1 MKKKIAHISLLSIIF
16 SLSSCLVSYK
26 FNGSSIDYTKIK
38 TITIVDFPNRAILVY
53 PPLATN
59 FNEAL
64 KDQYSQKTRL
74 TFVPRN
80 GNLQIE
86 GEITGYDL
94 IQMAVSSSGQ
104 SMDTKLQ
111 ITVNVRFTNT
121 VNPSESFEERFSA
134 FQVFPNTMTINQAQD
149 ELNKLIVDELI
160 SMIFNRT
167 VANW

>member
-1 MKKKIAHISLLSIIF
+1 MKRTYIVLLVLLG
-16 SLSSCLVSYK
+16 LSSCIMSYK

-38 TITIVDFPNRAILVY
+38 TVTIADFPNRAMLIY

-59 FNEAL
+59 FNETL
-64 KDQYSQKTRL
+64 KDQFSQKTRL
-74 TFVPRN
+74 LFVPRD
-80 GNLQIE
+80 GDLQIE

-94 IQMAVSSSGQ
+94 TQMAVSSTGQ
-104 SMDTKLQ
+104 SMETKLQ

-121 VNPSESFEERFSA
+121 VNPSESFEQRFSA
-134 FQVFPNTMTINQAQD
+134 FQVFPNTMTINQVQE

-160 SMIFNRT
+160 NMIFNRT

>member
-1 MKKKIAHISLLSIIF
+1 MFLSTLF
-16 SLSSCLVSYK
+16 GLSSCLVSYK

-38 TITIVDFPNRAILVY
+38 TITIADFPNRAMLVY

-59 FNEAL
+59 FNESL

-80 GNLQIE
+80 GDLQIE

-94 IQMAVSSSGQ
+94 IQMAVSATGQ
-104 SMDTKLQ
+104 SADTKLQ
-111 ITVNVRFTNT
+111 ITVNVRFTNDVT
-121 VNPSESFEERFSA
+121 PSESFEERFTA
-134 FQVFPNTMTINQAQD
+134 FQVFPNTQTINQVQE
-149 ELNKLIVDELI
+149 ELNKLIIDELI
-160 SMIFNRT
+160 SLIFNRT